1 MIFSNAGKNDLF
13 PIIHEYFFFYFS
25 REKYN
30 NRNEISTLHALK
42 TQKKDILIIKTGK
55 EQIQYDSVAK
65 KLLATRWRCGA

>member
-13 PIIHEYFFFYFS
+13 PIIHEYFFFFS

-42 TQKKDILIIKTGK
+42 TQKKRYLDNQNRKRTNPVRLCSK
-55 EQIQYDSVAK
+55 EIVSH
-65 KLLATRWRCGA
+65 